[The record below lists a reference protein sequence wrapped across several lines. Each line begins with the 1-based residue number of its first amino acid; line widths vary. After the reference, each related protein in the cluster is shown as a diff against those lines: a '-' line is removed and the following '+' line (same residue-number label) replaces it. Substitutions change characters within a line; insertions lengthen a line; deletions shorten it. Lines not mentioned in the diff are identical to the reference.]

1 MEPDKVVPY
10 FGSVEKPEC
19 HTVSYTH
26 LILMAAKPGGPFKTQ
41 RRTIY
46 CILYLTLFLVTGIA
60 MILNRN
66 FWRREKKNYHL
77 YLYAELV
84 YAAFICFW
92 GCCVTLNDQL
102 GGNDLS
108 VFTYMMRCV

>member
-1 MEPDKVVPY
+1 MEEKYRAEIEKKRAESVNRAWKIISVFVVV
-10 FGSVEKPEC
+10 FQLLM
-19 HTVSYTH
+19 

-77 YLYAELV
+77 YLHAELV
-84 YAAFICFW
+84 YAAFI
-92 GCCVTLNDQL
+92 
-102 GGNDLS
+102 
-108 VFTYMMRCV
+108 